1 MDRRSYFR
9 GRFDRSLNAWGLTLC
24 IFIVFAIAL
33 PLSGTNSPSVD
44 PKVSKAI
51 ASYLLA
57 PPAREK
63 ALLRKALKA
72 LDGDL
77 AAATAALR
85 TMPALF
91 RKRAGTYHGQ
101 PFESGGRQWEYS
113 IHLPKKYNG
122 RHRFPVLVLPD
133 HSAVGPEAGINFW
146 KGKRG
151 AEDYILFRPVIVKY
165 QTDRSRFPAQPLLR
179 DQAIAAVMRDA
190 LRHLRLHYAVD
201 HDRFTMTGLSQAGYY
216 TYYYAVSF
224 PEEFAAIIPE
234 SAGGGAVDQGIR
246 PLAAS
251 LAALQTRI
259 LHTEGDQITPYR
271 SAEGMRDAIEAA
283 GGKVELITYTAK
295 DYPGQPPEK
304 FHPGPHN
311 LRLRNVLPWAKE
323 QRRKLPTGFTR
334 VLRHPLQQDAGQ
346 FLVEGSLKKP
356 ISVEV
361 SAEAGELQG
370 KGARLVYLVPPE
382 VILEGGELKIKRKTV
397 TPKADLQLM
406 LRRFKAVPDPQR
418 LAAAQVK
425 IR

>member
-1 MDRRSYFR
+1 MEHHNPLGGRVRRRLHNR
-9 GRFDRSLNAWGLTLC
+9 GVTLC
-24 IFIVFAIAL
+24 LFLSLVVAL
-33 PLSGTNSPSVD
+33 PLSGSSSPSAD
-44 PKVSKAI
+44 PKVSRAI
-51 ASYLLA
+51 AAYLLA

-63 ALLRKALKA
+63 TFLRKALKA
-72 LDGDL
+72 IDGDL
-77 AAATAALR
+77 EVATTALR
-85 TMPALF
+85 SMPPLSQ
-91 RKRAGTYHGQ
+91 KKSGTYHGQ
-101 PFESGGRQWEYS
+101 PFESGGQQWEYS
-113 IHLPKKYNG
+113 IDLPENYDGK
-122 RHRFPVLVLPD
+122 RRFPVLVLPD

-259 LHTEGDQITPYR
+259 LHTDGDQITPYS

-323 QRRKLPTGFTR
+323 QRRELPTGFTR
-334 VLRHPLQQDAGQ
+334 VVRHPLQQDAGQ

-361 SAEAGELQG
+361 SAEEGKLQG

-397 TPKADLQLM
+397 TPEADLQLM